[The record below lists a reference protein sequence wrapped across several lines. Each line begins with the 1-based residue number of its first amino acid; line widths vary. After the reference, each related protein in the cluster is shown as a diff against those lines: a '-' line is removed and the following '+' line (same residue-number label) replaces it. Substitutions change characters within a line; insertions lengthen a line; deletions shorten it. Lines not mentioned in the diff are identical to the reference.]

1 MAIAL
6 PTITPVDPASRD
18 AASNSHLT
26 QRIEEASLNAWPAL
40 QQILLDGWVL
50 RFARGFTKRSNS
62 IVPLYATSWAQGS
75 ISHPADTRR
84 RLAERI
90 RYCENLY
97 AREQL
102 QTVFR
107 ITSFDTAS
115 HSADLNTQF
124 NSAKALLDKILE
136 ERGYARQETSLVLSK
151 PIIAERSDA
160 GIRLLPLD
168 QWLLAYSAL
177 TGLPEPAKSLHA
189 LILKSI
195 SGDCAFAVLENA
207 NGTVTACGMA
217 VVEQELVGLFDV
229 FTDPDQRGRGY
240 GTAMVNGLCQWAADA
255 HAERVYLQVVAEN
268 KPALTLYQ
276 QLGFGE
282 AYRYWYRSGP

>member
-6 PTITPVDPASRD
+6 PTIPPTNADSPATDKGQSD
-18 AASNSHLT
+18 IHLT

-62 IVPLYATSWAQGS
+62 IVPLYATSRAEGV
-75 ISHPADTRR
+75 DTRQ
-84 RLAERI
+84 RLAEKI

-107 ITSFDTAS
+107 ITSFNTVS
-115 HSADLNTQF
+115 HSASLNAQF
-124 NSAKALLDKILE
+124 NSTKALLDQALE
-136 ERGYARQETSLVLSK
+136 ERGYIRQDTSLVLSK
-151 PIIAERSDA
+151 PILTTRSVT
-160 GIRLLPLD
+160 GFRLLPLD
-168 QWLLAYSAL
+168 QWLHEYSRL
-177 TGLPEPAKSLHA
+177 TGLPEPAQSLHG

-207 NGTVTACGMA
+207 AGVVACGMA
-217 VVEQELVGLFDV
+217 VVEQELAGLFDIY
-229 FTDPDQRGRGY
+229 TDPAHRSQGH
-240 GTAMVNGLCQWAADA
+240 GTNLIEGLCNWATEA
-255 HAERVYLQVVAEN
+255 HAERVYLQVVADN
-268 KPALTLYQ
+268 QTALTLYQ
-276 QLGFGE
+276 QLGFTE
-282 AYRYWYRSGP
+282 VYRYWYRTGP